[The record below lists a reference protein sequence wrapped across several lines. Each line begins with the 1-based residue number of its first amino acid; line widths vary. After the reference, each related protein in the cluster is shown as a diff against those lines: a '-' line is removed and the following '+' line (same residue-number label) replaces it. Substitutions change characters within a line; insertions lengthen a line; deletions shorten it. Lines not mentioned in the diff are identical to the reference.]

1 MDKETLVNF
10 PHIIFISC
18 GERGNDRV
26 WCVSEMRSSRCKAQQ
41 TDPFLNSCVSAEQR
55 AYRVCL
61 SNTEIN
67 REGGGWK
74 IGARWPPGCPQMSD
88 NLGFRAWSGK
98 FWSLQWK
105 HRWDL
110 KALWTQRQKGPRAN
124 MHIHRHIVCFRE
136 TWMRKTGGYKS
147 PKPDW
152 TGRPLCEVHCNVS
165 RAISWTLEL

>member
-1 MDKETLVNF
+1 MTEFGVSPKCVHPDVKRSKLTRSWTLVCQQNSAHTGF
-10 PHIIFISC
+10 VFLIQRST
-18 GERGNDRV
+18 ER
-26 WCVSEMRSSRCKAQQ
+26 
-41 TDPFLNSCVSAEQR
+41 
-55 AYRVCL
+55 
-61 SNTEIN
+61 
-67 REGGGWK
+67 GGGWK